1 MSLDLNDVSL
11 FAAVA
16 EAGGFR
22 VAAQRRGASAS
33 SLSEAVRRLEAEL
46 GVRLLNRTTRS
57 VTPTEAGARLLD
69 RVRPAL
75 LDIAEAARGAAA
87 DASTPTGTL
96 RLNIP
101 SIVARH
107 VMPGIA
113 ARFLLAHPGIRL
125 DVVVEDSFVDVLAGG
140 FDAGIRYEES
150 IARDMIAVP
159 IGPAEQHFAAA
170 ASPAYLAVRGV
181 PKHPRDLADYSRIA
195 HRFPNGNLGVWEF
208 ERGTRRVRLA
218 PDGPLTCGSIDMAR
232 AAALAGLGVI
242 RCFEDDVRADL
253 ETGALVE
260 LLRDWQQPFTGPR
273 LYYHSR
279 RHMPAPLRAFIDFV
293 RAEGTW

>member
-125 DVVVEDSFVDVLAGG
+125 DVAVEDSFVDVLAGG

-159 IGPAEQHFAAA
+159 IGPAEQRFAAA
-170 ASPAYLAVRGV
+170 ASRAYLAARGV
-181 PKHPRDLADYSRIA
+181 PKHPRDLADHPRIA

-208 ERGTRRVRLA
+208 ERGTRCVRLA

-242 RCFEDDVRADL
+242 RCFED
-253 ETGALVE
+253 
-260 LLRDWQQPFTGPR
+260 
-273 LYYHSR
+273 
-279 RHMPAPLRAFIDFV
+279 
-293 RAEGTW
+293 